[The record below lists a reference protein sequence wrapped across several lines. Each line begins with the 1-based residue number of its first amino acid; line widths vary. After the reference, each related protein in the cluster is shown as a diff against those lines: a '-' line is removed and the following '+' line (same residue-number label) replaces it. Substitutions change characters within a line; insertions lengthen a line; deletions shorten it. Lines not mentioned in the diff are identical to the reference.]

1 MPGVGVVAVPTGSAV
16 IDEGDVGETTV
27 VIVDDRRCF
36 AELLAVTL
44 RSVPGLR
51 CVGTASSAAEGI
63 ARAEELAPAVVLVN
77 LELSPISG
85 LVVTRRLRTVSPYTA
100 VALMTGNHDGV
111 AALRAAQAGASIVLP
126 RSASL
131 AELIDALRAVPRER
145 VGGFRVARARRQRQE
160 HPAAERELTFRELEV
175 LGYIEEG
182 LPTKR
187 IAKLM
192 GIRAQTCYGYINTVY
207 RKLGVSSRI
216 AAVNRARQLQLI

>member
-1 MPGVGVVAVPTGSAV
+1 MPGVEVVSRGSAA
-16 IDEGDVGETTV
+16 IDEGDIGETTV

-63 ARAEELAPAVVLVN
+63 ARVEELAPAVVLLN
-77 LELSPISG
+77 LQLSPISG
-85 LVVTRRLRTVSPYTA
+85 LVVARRLRAVSPCTA
-100 VALMTGNHDGV
+100 VAVMTSDDDGV
-111 AALRAAQAGASIVLP
+111 AAHRAAQAGTSVLLP

-131 AELIDALRAVPRER
+131 AELIDTLRAVSSDG
-145 VGGFRVARARRQRQE
+145 VAGLGGARARRQPQG
-160 HPAAERELTFRELEV
+160 HPAAERGLTFRELEV
-175 LGYIEEG
+175 LGYLEEG

-192 GIRAQTCYGYINTVY
+192 GIRAQTCYGYTNTLY
-207 RKLGVSSRI
+207 RKLGVRSRI
-216 AAVNRARQLQLI
+216 AAVNRARALELI

>member
-1 MPGVGVVAVPTGSAV
+1 MPGVGVVDVPTGSVA
-16 IDEGDVGETTV
+16 IDEGEVGETTV
-27 VIVDDRRCF
+27 VVVDDRRCF

-63 ARAEELAPAVVLVN
+63 ARAAELGPAVVLLN

-85 LVVTRRLRTVSPYTA
+85 LVITRRLQAVSPGTA
-100 VALMTGNHDGV
+100 VALMTEDHDGV
-111 AALRAAQAGASIVLP
+111 PGHRAAQDGAPVLLP

-131 AELIDALRAVPRER
+131 AELIDALRVISAEQV
-145 VGGFRVARARRQRQE
+145 VGLGVARAGRRREEQ
-160 HPAAERELTFRELEV
+160 PGAERELTFRELEV

-192 GIRAQTCYGYINTVY
+192 GIRAQTCYGYINTLY
-207 RKLGVSSRI
+207 RKLGVRSRI
-216 AAVNRARQLQLI
+216 AALNRARQLQLI

>member
-1 MPGVGVVAVPTGSAV
+1 MPGVGVVEVPTGSAA
-16 IDEGDVGETTV
+16 IDVGDVGETTV
-27 VIVDDRRCF
+27 VVVDDRRCF
-36 AELLAVTL
+36 AELLAGTL

-63 ARAEELAPAVVLVN
+63 ARAAELAPAVVLLN

-85 LVVTRRLRTVSPYTA
+85 LVVTRRLRAVSPYTA
-100 VALMTGNHDGV
+100 VALMTEDHDGV
-111 AALRAAQAGASIVLP
+111 LAHRAAQAGASVLLP

-131 AELIDALRAVPRER
+131 AELIDALRAVSAE
-145 VGGFRVARARRQRQE
+145 RARRHRQE

-192 GIRAQTCYGYINTVY
+192 GIRAQTCY
-207 RKLGVSSRI
+207 
-216 AAVNRARQLQLI
+216 

>member
-1 MPGVGVVAVPTGSAV
+1 MPGVGVVEVSPRSAR
-16 IDEGDVGETTV
+16 IDEGEIGETTV

-36 AELLAVTL
+36 AELLAETL

-51 CVGTASSAAEGI
+51 CVGTASSAVEGI
-63 ARAEELAPAVVLVN
+63 ARVEELAPAVVLLN
-77 LELSPISG
+77 LQLSPISG
-85 LVVTRRLRTVSPYTA
+85 LVVTRRLRRVSPYTA
-100 VALMTGNHDGV
+100 VAMMTGEHDAV
-111 AALRAAQAGASIVLP
+111 AALRAAQAGASVLLP

-131 AELIDALRAVPRER
+131 AELIETLREISPERVPGFRAARER
-145 VGGFRVARARRQRQE
+145 RQPQGERA
-160 HPAAERELTFRELEV
+160 AGRELTYRELEV

-207 RKLGVSSRI
+207 RKLGVRSRI

>member
-1 MPGVGVVAVPTGSAV
+1 MPGVGVVEVPTGSAV
-16 IDEGDVGETTV
+16 IDVGDVGETTV
-27 VIVDDRRCF
+27 VVVDDRRCF

-63 ARAEELAPAVVLVN
+63 ARAAELAPAVVLLN

-85 LVVTRRLRTVSPYTA
+85 LVVTRRLRAVSPYTA
-100 VALMTGNHDGV
+100 VVLMTEDHDGV
-111 AALRAAQAGASIVLP
+111 PAHRAAQAGASVLLP

-131 AELIDALRAVPRER
+131 AELIDTLRAISAERASGFRMER
-145 VGGFRVARARRQRQE
+145 VHRQRQE

-192 GIRAQTCYGYINTVY
+192 GIRAQTCYGYTNTLY
-207 RKLGVSSRI
+207 RKLGVRSRI